1 LNLPSFVTT
10 RFAVLLLATLSL
22 NGCAGGHA
30 LVQRSAAELGRDG
43 MAPAAVSWFVPEL
56 PDDVADLVRWRQSVG
71 PPVVA
76 TASTPPSSA
85 DRLVVVNWNVHV
97 GGGDI
102 ARLFADLRRQS
113 GPNVPI
119 VFLLQ
124 EAYRAG
130 NEVPHVL
137 QPSATFASL
146 IREMRDDGRRE
157 EIETVAES
165 LGLHAYYVPSMRN
178 GGPLAS
184 DEDRGNAILSTI
196 PLEDLSAIEL
206 PFERQ
211 RRVAVA
217 ATVSCAT
224 TNGQPWRVRVVSAHF
239 DTMSG
244 ARRLWI
250 AGSEFAR
257 ARQARGLLT
266 ALRGE
271 ESVIL
276 GADMNT
282 MFGFRDRAYAEAAR
296 AFPDTQVT
304 DRRATFHGLMRLD
317 HLLFRLP
324 DGWHAEFR
332 RLDDPYGSDH
342 HPLVG
347 HVTFASNATTAIAS
361 ANR

>member
-1 LNLPSFVTT
+1 MNLPSFHS
-10 RFAVLLLATLSL
+10 RFAVLLVAALSL
-22 NGCAGGHA
+22 NGCAGSHA
-30 LVQRSAAELGRDG
+30 LVQRPAGELGRE
-43 MAPAAVSWFVPEL
+43 AAEAVSWFVPEL
-56 PDDVADLVRWRQSVG
+56 GDDVADLVRWRRSVG
-71 PPVVA
+71 PPVVRM
-76 TASTPPSSA
+76 ASTPPPAA

-102 ARLFADLRRQS
+102 ARLFADVRQQA
-113 GPNVPI
+113 GPGVPI
-119 VFLLQ
+119 VLLLQ

-130 NEVPHVL
+130 HEVPRRL
-137 QPSATFASL
+137 EPSATFASL
-146 IREMRDDGRRE
+146 IREMRQDGRRE
-157 EIETVAES
+157 EIEVVAES

-178 GGPLAS
+178 GGPSAS

-196 PLEDLSAIEL
+196 PLADLSAIEL

-211 RRVAVA
+211 RRVAIA
-217 ATVSCAT
+217 ATVSGAT
-224 TNGQPWRVRVVSAHF
+224 PNGEPWRIRVVSAHF

-266 ALRGE
+266 ALRS
-271 ESVIL
+271 ESSLVL

-282 MFGFRDRAYAEAAR
+282 LFGFRDRAYAEAVR
-296 AFPDTQVT
+296 AFPDTHVT
-304 DRRATFHGLMRLD
+304 DRRPTFHGLLRLD

-324 DGWHAEFR
+324 DGWRAEFR
-332 RLDDPYGSDH
+332 RLDDAYGSDH

-347 HVTFASNATTAIAS
+347 EVAVAGHAPS
-361 ANR
+361 ARTLNPNPEP